1 MRIDD
6 DGVECKIPSIAVEED
21 DDESYKN
28 ESDKKHDARS
38 SKIGSSSSSAA
49 AERETFTLPTL
60 VVPYKMRLTHA
71 ITYDSAQSRTL
82 RGVVRLTQTS
92 STRMTLRRL
101 IVGLG
106 RAPNGIDVEVE

>member
-6 DGVECKIPSIAVEED
+6 DGVECKISSVAVEED
-21 DDESYKN
+21 DDESDKN
-28 ESDKKHDARS
+28 ESDKNDDARS
-38 SKIGSSSSSAA
+38 SKIGSSSSSAK
-49 AERETFTLPTL
+49 RETFTLPTS

-82 RGVVRLTQTS
+82 RGGVRLTQTS

-106 RAPNGIDVEVE
+106 RAPNGVEVEVE